1 MNGTVYNYCKYRCD
15 VKMHNVSLQK
25 AVVFFSALAICDS
38 LISLYVSI
46 IPPIIRYGIL
56 FIWFIVSVLLIER
69 CRRLDGYVKNLCPII
84 AYIALL
90 LMKFVI
96 GADTSDPF
104 WTPTRFLL
112 DAVSL
117 VFCITMVYSVACL
130 SNRYKSILIKLFLLL
145 AAITVIPSLIYV
157 QSYPNAVRDAYD
169 GFANVN
175 FSYIYA
181 SVSIITI
188 AVYMFKS
195 RGVRNRLLVFI
206 FLLFNIS
213 LILLANFATAFLCV
227 LTGIMLML
235 FCTRKRKFKSF
246 IIVLCVG
253 VILLFL
259 LRGVI
264 AKVFYSIAEF
274 GSFSSIMRYRIR
286 AVGDFLLGRGG
297 GSSFGN
303 RFELMRLSWNSFLK
317 HPLFGIPFLDFSSST
332 IGMHE
337 TWITML
343 GSVGI
348 IGTLF
353 YVIAIILM
361 IKSIMR
367 SIKVKQFAV
376 AYKVVLLLYLFLSFL
391 NPMGSRDMIIAVF
404 VIVPLFETLFKQ
416 KEIKGYH
423 PAGLL

>member
-1 MNGTVYNYCKYRCD
+1 MNGVVHNYCKYRCS

-46 IPPIIRYGIL
+46 IPTIIRYGIL

-69 CRRLDGYVKNLCPII
+69 RRRLDGYIKNLCPIV

-90 LMKFVI
+90 LLKFTI
-96 GADTSDPF
+96 GADTSDSF

-112 DAVSL
+112 DAISL
-117 VFCITMVYSVACL
+117 VFCITMVYSVTCL

-145 AAITVIPSLIYV
+145 ATITVIPSLIYV
-157 QSYPNAVRDAYD
+157 QSYPDAVRDAYD

-181 SVSIITI
+181 SVSTITM

-195 RGVRNRLLVFI
+195 RGVRNRILVFI
-206 FLLFNIS
+206 FLLLNIS
-213 LILLANFATAFLCV
+213 LILLANFATAFLGV
-227 LTGIMLML
+227 LTGIVLML
-235 FCTRKRKFKSF
+235 FCTRRRKFKSI

-253 VILLFL
+253 VLLVFW
-259 LRGVI
+259 LRGAI
-264 AKVFYSIAEF
+264 AKALYSVAEF

-317 HPLFGIPFLDFSSST
+317 HPLLGIPFLEFSHST

-343 GSVGI
+343 GGVGI

-353 YVIAIILM
+353 YVVAIILM
-361 IKSIMR
+361 LKSIMR
-367 SIKVKQFAV
+367 SIKVKQFTV

-391 NPMGSRDMIIAVF
+391 NPMGSRDMIIAAF
-404 VIVPLFETLFKQ
+404 VIVPLFESLFKQ
-416 KEIKGYH
+416 NEFKEFH
-423 PAGLL
+423 LVGLL